1 MSSDPD
7 HEYLVDGND
16 SPGAAASLV
25 FNRSPRG
32 FYLTSAVLVDLG
44 DEEEGYFP
52 VRRLGWV
59 VSAPLRGF
67 LPSFLHLLELFF
79 YFILF
84 FRINKL
90 TDKEQRTALG
100 T

>member
-7 HEYLVDGND
+7 RECPVDGND

-32 FYLTSAVLVDLG
+32 FYLTSPVLVSLG

-59 VSAPLRGF
+59 VSGF
-67 LPSFLHLLELFF
+67 LHSFLHLLELFF
-79 YFILF
+79 FYFLF
-84 FRINKL
+84 FRIKQVN
-90 TDKEQRTALG
+90 R
-100 T
+100 